1 LFDVNSRLSTDTL
14 NDNSTSSSFIQINET
29 PLINTV
35 SPSTLRVK
43 LKKSFIN
50 GDDDEYINS
59 SNLSDGISRPT
70 KRSKKSSSNDNI
82 SELNNEQI
90 SSQSEMNE

>member
-1 LFDVNSRLSTDTL
+1 MKIKIMNFILNTFVFFVN
-14 NDNSTSSSFIQINET
+14 F
-29 PLINTV
+29 
-35 SPSTLRVK
+35 
-43 LKKSFIN
+43 
-50 GDDDEYINS
+50 S
-59 SNLSDGISRPT
+59 SNLADGTSRPT